1 MDMNMKEYV
10 NWKMSHDV
18 KFGETEG
25 YPLVLED
32 CRKNK
37 DLKNFQIYGNSVQ
50 GKGENLFN
58 EETVTSGVYIDD
70 TGVEIESTLTGLRL
84 SDYIEV
90 KPFINYFLIV
100 ANTGTSAVN
109 ARISFYDT
117 EQNFVSQTA
126 YSISGGVSSTKSIQ
140 IAEDIYY
147 VRISFVSS
155 VEFYEDLN
163 PENPIEIQS
172 VGELTTK
179 NLLNYD
185 LNSIGSSPNASSLKS
200 FVVSN
205 LIKFDSG
212 TYTLSYNISNATTYR
227 LHWVVFSDNGQT
239 ELITEARTYAKVTLK
254 ANSDTGYYNTNLGF
268 FMLNGNTRVSY
279 NDVEITVSQPCY
291 IGFYVSGGDMSIE
304 SVVTEQQLELGEV
317 KTEYEPYHKYKI
329 PVVARG
335 KNLLDVKNV
344 YPDFAND
351 ENGITISNSD
361 FNSKL
366 TVRMPVEW
374 KESTQYTFSANYE
387 ITNADSNGFFVRV
400 QYTDD
405 TTISLWNSMGGSGVT
420 GDKNGTCTVITE
432 KGKTVKAMFFSYTTS
447 SRKYNA
453 KITDMQLEEGIT
465 GTPYEPYV
473 EPQTFNIY
481 LDEPLRGMYSR
492 RWNRTERDYIDFK
505 RSVVV
510 RKFLKEVY
518 NGSEKWVA
526 FPSKEN
532 TFGKQYLKK
541 VSQYG
546 ICSHYGDSQTT
557 GVDGRIYL
565 YVTSQ
570 AYITDSRFNTVE
582 EFKAFLAEQASLGTP
597 VTVVYCT
604 YDAYNGS
611 PIEKPI
617 ELPELPKTQAKTMIY
632 EVIDTSIQP
641 SDMYGKY
648 IKKY

>member
-10 NWKMSHDV
+10 NWKMSHDI
-18 KFGETEG
+18 KYGENEG

-37 DLKNFQIYGNSVQ
+37 DLKNLQIYGNSIQ
-50 GKGENLFN
+50 DGEP
-58 EETVTSGVYIDD
+58 T
-70 TGVEIESTLTGLRL
+70 
-84 SDYIEV
+84 
-90 KPFINYFLIV
+90 
-100 ANTGTSAVN
+100 
-109 ARISFYDT
+109 
-117 EQNFVSQTA
+117 
-126 YSISGGVSSTKSIQ
+126 
-140 IAEDIYY
+140 
-147 VRISFVSS
+147 
-155 VEFYEDLN
+155 

-268 FMLNGNTRVSY
+268 FLLNGNTRVSY

-329 PVVARG
+329 PVRARG
-335 KNLLDVKNV
+335 KNLLNV
-344 YPDFAND
+344 QKTSLKTASANGLTA
-351 ENGITISNSD
+351 EPYKTGGVHIYGKPTKASQTVLRTGISNTGQKVYLKSGCTITM
-361 FNSKL
+361 KL
-366 TVRMPVEW
+366 TLDALYDNVIN
-374 KESTQYTFSANYE
+374 SATVSYQTSFN
-387 ITNADSNGFFVRV
+387 DSNGWYMNFS
-400 QYTDD
+400 TSLNAAGK
-405 TTISLWNSMGGSGVT
+405 TTIKK
-420 GDKNGTCTVITE
+420 DVILVNYDAIIITPTDTDTYLDFVICPQIE
-432 KGKTVKAMFFSYTTS
+432 QGNTS
-447 SRKYNA
+447 TS
-453 KITDMQLEEGIT
+453 
-465 GTPYEPYV
+465 YEPYI

-505 RSVVV
+505 KSVVV

-526 FPSKEN
+526 LPSKEN

-582 EFKAFLAEQASLGTP
+582 EFKVFLAEQASLGTP

-611 PIEKPI
+611 PIEEPI

-632 EVIDTSIQP
+632 EVIDTTIKP
-641 SDMYGKY
+641 SNMYSKY